1 MNALSFQPCSLIIDD
16 EIDICFL
23 LAHILNRKNIN
34 SFYAYTLAD
43 GRRALKQQDF
53 DFVFLDNYLPDGEG
67 TDIIPALRKDFPDM
81 VIIMISA
88 YATMETRK
96 KMIENQIDYFLQKP
110 LSAES
115 IDAVLDKVLN
125 KISKKVPS
133 HEMYG

>member
-1 MNALSFQPCSLIIDD
+1 MNTLSFQPCSLIIDD

-23 LAHILNRKNIN
+23 LAHILSRKNIN

-43 GRRALKQQDF
+43 GRRTLEQQHF
-53 DFVFLDNYLPDGEG
+53 NFVFLDNYLPDGEG
-67 TDIIPALRKDFPDM
+67 IDIIPSLRKDFPET

-88 YATMETRK
+88 YATKEVRE
-96 KMIENQIDYFLQKP
+96 KMATNQIDYFLQKP

-115 IDAVLDKVLN
+115 INAVLDKVLN

-133 HEMYG
+133 HEIY